1 MAVAV
6 GMVEVLGWPPALA
19 VADVMCK
26 AATVTLVGVERVS
39 GARHTV
45 IIRGRVS
52 DVQMSVDA
60 GIAAAKSVIGEKQLF
75 LSSHVIARPNEN
87 LEYVLTAMKP
97 KPSLAEFLTY

>member
-39 GARHTV
+39 GARHT
-45 IIRGRVS
+45 IIVRGKVS
-52 DVQMSVDA
+52 DVQMSVTA
-60 GIAAAKSVIGEKQLF
+60 GIEAAKSVIGEKQLY
-75 LSSHVIARPNEN
+75 LSSHVIARPSEN
-87 LEYVLTAMKP
+87 LEYVLTSMKP
-97 KPSLAEFLTY
+97 KPEFAEYLTY

>member
-45 IIRGRVS
+45 IIRGKVS
-52 DVQMSVDA
+52 DVQMSVAA
-60 GIAAAKSVIGEKQLF
+60 GIEAAKSVKGEKELY
-75 LSSHVIARPNEN
+75 LSSHVIARPSEN
-87 LEYVLTAMKP
+87 LEYVLTSMKP
-97 KPSLAEFLTY
+97 KAEFAEYLTY

>member
-45 IIRGRVS
+45 IVRGKGS
-52 DVQMSVDA
+52 DV
-60 GIAAAKSVIGEKQLF
+60 
-75 LSSHVIARPNEN
+75 
-87 LEYVLTAMKP
+87 
-97 KPSLAEFLTY
+97 